1 MSAIT
6 ETTMECGDLISMD
19 ELARVAP
26 VLRAISH
33 PVRMR
38 ILDYLRRTG
47 PERTVTEI
55 ERACGVSQAVV
66 SQQLRILRDQRV
78 LSCRREGNHVFY
90 FITAPHVLGVL
101 DCIRCRRSGDA
112 QES

>member
-1 MSAIT
+1 MNTGTDRAA
-6 ETTMECGDLISMD
+6 ECGELISMD
-19 ELARVAP
+19 ELTRVAP

-38 ILDYLRRTG
+38 ILDYLRRAG
-47 PERTVTEI
+47 PERTVSEI

-78 LSCRREGNHVFY
+78 LSCRRQGNHVYY
-90 FITAPHVLGVL
+90 FVTAPHVLGVL
-101 DCIRCRRSGDA
+101 DCIRCRRGAES
-112 QES
+112 QEV